1 MFGINPED
9 YDLRAELSSCCNEIG
24 VVYLAQYKPSG
35 QHVAVKKFRMDK
47 IKDENE
53 MFGVR
58 FNLLDINFIYMYISF
73 LFLPRAKY

>member
-47 IKDENE
+47 IKDEND

-58 FNLLDINFIYMYISF
+58 FDSLGINFILIYISSF
-73 LFLPRAKY
+73 FS